1 VTRVDGAAERR
12 DGVLRIGTRGSALA
26 VAQTTAVAESIARAT
41 GVDVELVTVTTHGDT
56 SRESLAQ
63 LGGTGV
69 FATAL
74 RDALRAGDQGLG
86 DRRVPLPGNDRQLQ
100 ILGLGDRELRLT
112 FAAHSAVP
120 GCAVFWFASYS
131 SSPIRS

>member
-1 VTRVDGAAERR
+1 MRRAAADDNTESD
-12 DGVLRIGTRGSALA
+12 DGVVRARQCLRNDR
-26 VAQTTAVAESIARAT
+26 QFDRA
-41 GVDVELVTVTTHGDT
+41 GDT
-56 SRESLAQ
+56 DQCHVLD
-63 LGGTGV
+63 LCL
-69 FATAL
+69 L
-74 RDALRAGDQGLG
+74 RDALRAGDQSLG

-131 SSPIRS
+131 SSPIRSCPIRSRLVRR